1 MSDNGEGTAFD
12 NWYNGLVGFHIN
24 SERIRNDIGGIGD
37 GIDSTSLEK
46 WMKVCWN
53 NALEASQEC
62 LPKEMQHT
70 AALHPWWKI
79 EKLKAKS

>member
-24 SERIRNDIGGIGD
+24 SERILNDINNYKQAD
-37 GIDSTSLEK
+37 DLRPCLEK

-53 NALEASQEC
+53 NALEVAEEYNSVE
-62 LPKEMQHT
+62 LTP
-70 AALHPWWKI
+70 
-79 EKLKAKS
+79 LKTTP